1 MDMTRDDAEVKAKF
15 FPKLARALARAP
27 FAVRSVL
34 EPHPVMHRVTMFA
47 PTTR

>member
-27 FAVRSVL
+27 FAADLVAGDQPLNIVL
-34 EPHPVMHRVTMFA
+34 E
-47 PTTR
+47 